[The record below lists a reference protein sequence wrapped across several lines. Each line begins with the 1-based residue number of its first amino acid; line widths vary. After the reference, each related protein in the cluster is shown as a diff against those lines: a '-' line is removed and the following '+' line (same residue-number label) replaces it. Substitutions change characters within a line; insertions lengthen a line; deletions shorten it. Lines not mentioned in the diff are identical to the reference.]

1 MLGHQYRQDSR
12 VVVYEAIAY
21 AESLKLGGDG
31 KDVWVF
37 DIDETTLSNLP
48 YYAENGFGAEVFN
61 ETSFNEWV
69 MKGEAPA
76 LPESL
81 KLYNKLVSLG
91 IKVVFL
97 TGKGEDERNVT
108 VANLKKVGYHTW
120 EKLILRK
127 SSDGSTAL
135 VYKSNQRKKVEESG
149 YKIVGNMGDQWSD
162 ILGTNTGNRTFK
174 LPDPMYYIA

>member
-1 MLGHQYRQDSR
+1 
-12 VVVYEAIAY
+12 
-21 AESLKLGGDG
+21 
-31 KDVWVF
+31 
-37 DIDETTLSNLP
+37 
-48 YYAENGFGAEVFN
+48 
-61 ETSFNEWV
+61 

-120 EKLILRK
+120 EKLILR
-127 SSDGSTAL
+127 
-135 VYKSNQRKKVEESG
+135 
-149 YKIVGNMGDQWSD
+149 
-162 ILGTNTGNRTFK
+162 
-174 LPDPMYYIA
+174 